1 MAEQKPVLYC
11 EHCQSE
17 LIGDFCSNCGRTRA
31 LQRIDGTFILS
42 EILSVLN
49 FDKGIL
55 YTIRELLTRP
65 GQNIRDFIHKDRN
78 RLVKP
83 IFFIIICSVVYTAT
97 QQFMHFEDKYVTVT
111 GFGESAVAAIFEWIQ
126 KNYGYGNVL
135 MAIFIA
141 LWIKVFFR
149 KYDYN
154 FFEILTLLCFVMGMG
169 MLIYTIFGAVES
181 LSKLKVLHL
190 GGLIGFV
197 YVSWAIGQFFD
208 ERKKINFLK
217 GFLAYFLGMVSFTL
231 FAIITGILIDLIK
244 RF

>member
-1 MAEQKPVLYC
+1 MPEQASIPYC
-11 EHCQSE
+11 EQCQSE
-17 LIGDFCSNCGRTRA
+17 LTGRFCSFCGSAQT
-31 LQRIDGTFILS
+31 LKRIDGTFILS

-65 GQNIRDFIHKDRN
+65 GQNIRDFMHKDRN

-83 IFFIIICSVVYTAT
+83 IFFIIICSLVYTAA
-97 QQFMHFEDKYVTVT
+97 QQYLHFEDKYISVT
-111 GFGESAVAAIFEWIQ
+111 GFGESATAAIFEWIQ
-126 KNYGYGNVL
+126 KNYGYGNIL

-141 LWIKVFFR
+141 LWIKVFFK

-154 FFEILTLLCFVMGMG
+154 FFEILTLLCFVIGMG
-169 MLIYTIFGAVES
+169 MLIYTVFGVTER

-190 GGLIGFV
+190 GGLLGFV

-208 ERKKINFLK
+208 ERKKLNFLK
-217 GFLAYFLGMVSFTL
+217 GFLSYFLGMMSFT
-231 FAIITGILIDLIK
+231 FVAILIGIAIDLVK
-244 RF
+244 KG